1 MNISQP
7 AARDPFRAIRGL
19 LLGYLGAGVAALVAV
34 ILLRNHPAEV
44 NGAAWV
50 RSIIVVGTA
59 LILLSAATLAG
70 RGTRGAFRRLR
81 IIPIV
86 TTVAIAAIVAVPGT
100 FPVWLKVEQACCGVI
115 MLGVVLLANGRAAR
129 ARFAAR
135 SSGRS
140 PR

>member
-81 IIPIV
+81 IISIV

-115 MLGVVLLANGRAAR
+115 MLGVVLLANGRAAW

>member
-1 MNISQP
+1 MDTSQP

-19 LLGYLGAGVAALVAV
+19 LLTYFGVGAAALVAV

-59 LILLSAATLAG
+59 LILLSAATLAA
-70 RGTRGAFRRLR
+70 RGHRGAFLRLR
-81 IIPIV
+81 IISVV

-129 ARFAAR
+129 ARFAVRSAER
-135 SSGRS
+135 SSR
-140 PR
+140 